1 MAQYTTFILIS
12 LLLSAFFSGIEIAFI
27 SSNKLHIE
35 LKGKNGNITSRILSR
50 FLKKPS
56 QFIGTTLIGNTLA
69 LVIYGILMAKILEPI
84 FMDILP
90 SPFNNHLTI
99 FIIQTIVSTIIVL
112 IIAEFIPKSIFL
124 INPNRLLSISSIP
137 MSLVYY
143 ALYPLVLI
151 IVNLSKLIIK
161 KSGLQYSE
169 SKPAFG
175 LTDLNDFIKRIASS
189 SDNKTDAAVDSIMFH
204 NALELKKVK
213 VRECMVPR
221 IEFSTIEVND
231 SVDDLKQVF
240 IKSGHSKIIVYK
252 DSIDDVIGYVHSSEL
267 FKKPGNVKDILT
279 PLIIVPETM
288 LANELMIQ
296 FTKEHRSIALI
307 VDEYGGTSGLVSM
320 EDIIEEIFG
329 EIQDEHDEDELV
341 EEQMG
346 PSSFLLSARHEIDYL
361 NNKYGWDLPT
371 GDYETLGGF
380 LLQLKGDLPE
390 KEEEIKYAS
399 IIFKVISVADI
410 KIDTIRVDI
419 TSTFEDTTD

>member
-35 LKGKNGNITSRILSR
+35 LKGKNGNITSRILTR

-161 KSGLQYSE
+161 N
-169 SKPAFG
+169 PAF
-175 LTDLNDFIKRIASS
+175 
-189 SDNKTDAAVDSIMFH
+189 SIQ
-204 NALELKKVK
+204 KV
-213 VRECMVPR
+213 
-221 IEFSTIEVND
+221 SLHLD
-231 SVDDLKQVF
+231 
-240 IKSGHSKIIVYK
+240 
-252 DSIDDVIGYVHSSEL
+252 
-267 FKKPGNVKDILT
+267 
-279 PLIIVPETM
+279 
-288 LANELMIQ
+288 
-296 FTKEHRSIALI
+296 
-307 VDEYGGTSGLVSM
+307 
-320 EDIIEEIFG
+320 
-329 EIQDEHDEDELV
+329 
-341 EEQMG
+341 
-346 PSSFLLSARHEIDYL
+346 
-361 NNKYGWDLPT
+361 
-371 GDYETLGGF
+371 
-380 LLQLKGDLPE
+380 
-390 KEEEIKYAS
+390 
-399 IIFKVISVADI
+399 
-410 KIDTIRVDI
+410 
-419 TSTFEDTTD
+419 

>member
-1 MAQYTTFILIS
+1 LAQYITLILIC
-12 LLLSAFFSGIEIAFI
+12 LLLSALFSGIEIAFI
-27 SSNKLHIE
+27 SANKLHIE
-35 LKGKNGNITSRILSR
+35 LKGKNGNISSRLLTG

-69 LVIYGILMAKILEPI
+69 LVIYAILIAKVLEPV
-84 FMDILP
+84 FMNILP
-90 SPFNNHLTI
+90 SPFNNHITI
-99 FIIQTIVSTIIVL
+99 FLIQTVVSTIIVL

-124 INPNRLLSISSIP
+124 LNPNKLLSVFTIP
-137 MSLVYY
+137 MSLIYY
-143 ALYPLVLI
+143 TLYPLVLI
-151 IVNLSKLIIK
+151 IVNLSKFIIK

-189 SDNKTDAAVDSIMFH
+189 SDNKTDAGVDSKMFH
-204 NALELKKVK
+204 NAVELKKVK

-221 IEFSTIEVND
+221 TEFSTIEIED
-231 SVDDLKQVF
+231 SIDDLRQVF
-240 IKSGHSKIIVYK
+240 IESGHSKIIVYK
-252 DSIDDVIGYVHSSEL
+252 DSIDDVTGYIHSSEL
-267 FKKPGNVKDILT
+267 FKKPGNLKDIIT
-279 PLIIVPETM
+279 PLTIVPETM

-296 FTKEHRSIALI
+296 FIKDHRSIALV

-341 EEQMG
+341 EEQIG
-346 PSSFLLSARHEIDYL
+346 PNSFLLSARHEIDYL
-361 NNKYGWDLPT
+361 NNKYGWILPT

-380 LLQLKGDLPE
+380 LLHLKGDLPE

-399 IIFKVISVADI
+399 IIFKVISVANI
-410 KIDTIRVDI
+410 KIDTVRVDI
-419 TSTFEDTTD
+419 HSTIEGTAG